1 MKELVSLGFWLLC
14 YNLFH
19 QAASRIPRRET
30 AIIDKVP
37 FYLTSPWFLSYSSF
51 WQNQLMWDLGL
62 PSSDMESP
70 EAVSAKVQELD
81 GEFDFVMLAEYFDES
96 LVILAKM
103 LCWDLKEVIQINIT
117 TMISDRCDT

>member
-1 MKELVSLGFWLLC
+1 
-14 YNLFH
+14 
-19 QAASRIPRRET
+19 
-30 AIIDKVP
+30 
-37 FYLTSPWFLSYSSF
+37 
-51 WQNQLMWDLGL
+51 MWDLGL

-117 TMISDRCDT
+117 VMISHRCVT

>member
-1 MKELVSLGFWLLC
+1 
-14 YNLFH
+14 
-19 QAASRIPRRET
+19 
-30 AIIDKVP
+30 
-37 FYLTSPWFLSYSSF
+37 
-51 WQNQLMWDLGL
+51 MWDLGL

-70 EAVSAKVQELD
+70 EEVSAKVQELD

-117 TMISDRCDT
+117 IMISDRCVT